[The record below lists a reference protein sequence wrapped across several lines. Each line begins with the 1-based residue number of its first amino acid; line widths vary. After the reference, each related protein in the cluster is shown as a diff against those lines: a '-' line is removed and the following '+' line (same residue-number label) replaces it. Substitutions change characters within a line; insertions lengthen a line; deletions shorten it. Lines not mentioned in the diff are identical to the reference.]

1 MRTGRRAQGGYVLVA
16 ALVLLAAMAASASV
30 VAARWTDEAQRER
43 ELELLRV
50 GNEIAG
56 ALAAYAK
63 DSAGST
69 RSHPQELDALL
80 EDRRAFGTKRYLRR
94 IEPDPM
100 TGKSEWGVI
109 RAEDGGVAGVFSRG
123 EGRPFLRVP
132 RALSYVDLPVADRY
146 ADWKFAPRK
155 GNRS

>member
-1 MRTGRRAQGGYVLVA
+1 MLVA
-16 ALVLLAAMAASASV
+16 ALVLLAAMAAIASL
-30 VAARWTDEAQRER
+30 VAVRWADEAQRER
-43 ELELLRV
+43 EQELLRI
-50 GNEIAG
+50 GNDIAG

-69 RSHPQELDALL
+69 RSHPQELNMLL

-100 TGKSEWGVI
+100 TGQSEWGLI
-109 RAEDGGVAGVFSRG
+109 RAEDGGVAGVFSLG
-123 EGRPFLRVP
+123 GGRPFLRVP
-132 RALSYVDLPVADRY
+132 KALSYVDLPVADRY

-155 GNRS
+155 GTRS

>member
-1 MRTGRRAQGGYVLVA
+1 MLVA

-30 VAARWTDEAQRER
+30 VAVRWADEAQRER
-43 ELELLRV
+43 EQELLRI

-69 RSHPQELDALL
+69 RSHPQELEMLL
-80 EDRRAFGTKRYLRR
+80 EDRRAFGTRRFLRR

-100 TGKSEWGVI
+100 TGKSQWGLI
-109 RAEDGGVAGVFSRG
+109 RAEDGGIAGVFSLG
-123 EGRPFLRVP
+123 EGRPFLRAP
-132 RALSYVDLPVADRY
+132 RALPCVDLPVADRY

-155 GNRS
+155 GTRS